1 MIAAERLFA
10 DLQLVPCLNPG
21 RTCAH
26 SPLLM
31 ARLVP
36 GGKCELLSPAAWA
49 RALGYRPE
57 ELYGKHLRDLMP
69 LEPRATSEIVADLL
83 DPHADAPLDVP
94 LRCKDDRRKHFRF
107 YRRFDDRAE
116 AIFLVADEL
125 D

>member
-49 RALGYRPE
+49 RALGYAPE
-57 ELYGKHLRDLMP
+57 ELSGKYLSEIMP
-69 LEPRATSEIVADLL
+69 LGMRAAGQVLADLL
-83 DPHADAPLDVP
+83 DPHADAPV
-94 LRCKDDRRKHFRF
+94 RCKDDRRKHFRF

-125 D
+125 G